1 MVPAAKIEGSLVL
14 KSESMTNW
22 PSNIKPD
29 LQIAEN
35 DGSIES
41 SDETQPSPQLL

>member
-35 DGSIES
+35 GSIES
-41 SDETQPSPQLL
+41 SGETQLS